1 MAVQPMTDLDKKLQ
15 EMAVKN
21 WPQFVAL
28 LGDDALM
35 AAKICLL
42 RQNNRSLGEISKRLD
57 MPRQTIASHV
67 KRHCQC

>member
-1 MAVQPMTDLDKKLQ
+1 MTDLDKKLQ
-15 EMAVKN
+15 EMATKN

>member
-15 EMAVKN
+15 EMAIKN